1 MYHVNYTENPKDD
14 TNKKT
19 AKIEITIKPKHGT
32 ELRSGIKVRKIKSEL
47 RQRQEMLIRNEFK
60 ILFTLQ

>member
-19 AKIEITIKPKHGT
+19 AKIEITIKPQHGT
-32 ELRSGIKVRKIKSEL
+32 ELRSGIKVRKIKREL
-47 RQRQEMLIRNEFK
+47 HK
-60 ILFTLQ
+60 DKKC